1 MTAIRDQEWNPMQTS
16 ERQIQERL
24 GMVLQKLARLEHRA
38 TAGTESPQ
46 VNNLLLDFRRLVGDI
61 ERAFSG
67 LQEAGQRHAE
77 LQREVEIV
85 ARRASLLLQ
94 LSPLAY
100 VLIHKTG
107 VIIEANAAAARV
119 LNLSERHL
127 RGKSF
132 ELFLQS
138 DRQQFLSRLQALGE
152 DSEAQRWPVT
162 LRPRERYARPFTL
175 IAACETADRVAVIFA
190 GAEGAAAADGVNGHL
205 VEPLGLGD
213 PARRSVAG

>member
-1 MTAIRDQEWNPMQTS
+1 MHTS
-16 ERQIQERL
+16 ERLIQERL
-24 GMVLQKLARLEHRA
+24 GTVLQKLAKLEHRA
-38 TAGTESPQ
+38 TTSTESPQ
-46 VNNLLLDFRRLVGDI
+46 VNNLLMDFRRLVRDM

-67 LQEAGQRHAE
+67 LQEAGLRHAE

-85 ARRASLLLQ
+85 GRRASLLLQ

-107 VIIEANAAAARV
+107 VIIEANAAATKV

-132 ELFLQS
+132 DLFLQS
-138 DRQQFLSRLQALGE
+138 DRQQFIARLQELDKDAG
-152 DSEAQRWPVT
+152 AQRWQVT
-162 LRPRERYARPFTL
+162 LRPRERYARTVTL
-175 IAACETADRVAVIFA
+175 VAACESEDRVVLILAV
-190 GAEGAAAADGVNGHL
+190 ADGDLAAGIADEHFVDPAFAAG
-205 VEPLGLGD
+205 

>member
-1 MTAIRDQEWNPMQTS
+1 MHTS

-24 GMVLQKLARLEHRA
+24 GTVLQKLAKLEQRV
-38 TAGTESPQ
+38 TSGPESPQ
-46 VNNLLLDFRRLVGDI
+46 IHSLLTDFRRLVGDM

-67 LQEAGQRHAE
+67 LREAGLRHAE

-85 ARRASLLLQ
+85 ARRAGLLLQ
-94 LSPLAY
+94 LSPLPY

-127 RGKSF
+127 RGKPF
-132 ELFLQS
+132 ELFLQNE
-138 DRQQFLSRLQALGE
+138 RQQFLSRLQELGE
-152 DSEAQRWPVT
+152 DSAAQRWPVN

-175 IAACETADRVAVIFA
+175 VAACETADRVALIL
-190 GAEGAAAADGVNGHL
+190 AAPDTELATNTHL
-205 VEPLGLGD
+205 ID
-213 PARRSVAG
+213 PALPDAVDNRPAAG

>member
-1 MTAIRDQEWNPMQTS
+1 MQSS

-24 GMVLQKLARLEHRA
+24 GTVLQKLARLEHRA
-38 TAGTESPQ
+38 TSGTESPQ
-46 VNNLLLDFRRLVGDI
+46 VNNLLLDFRRLVRDM

-67 LQEAGQRHAE
+67 LQEAASRHAD

-100 VLIHKTG
+100 VLIHKSG
-107 VIIEANAAAARV
+107 VIVEANAAAAKV

-138 DRQQFLSRLQALGE
+138 DRQQFLARVQDLGE
-152 DSEAQRWPVT
+152 DSEAQRWPVI

-175 IAACETADRVAVIFA
+175 VAACETAERVALILA
-190 GAEGAAAADGVNGHL
+190 GAESEIPTEAANRHL
-205 VEPLGLGD
+205 VDAATLADAGP
-213 PARRSVAG
+213 RSAVG

>member
-1 MTAIRDQEWNPMQTS
+1 MQSS

-24 GMVLQKLARLEHRA
+24 GTVLQKLARLEHRA
-38 TAGTESPQ
+38 TTGTESPQ
-46 VNNLLLDFRRLVGDI
+46 VNNLLLDFRRLVRDM

-67 LQEAGQRHAE
+67 LQEAGLRHAE

-94 LSPLAY
+94 LSPLPY

-138 DRQQFLSRLQALGE
+138 DRQQFLARLQELGE
-152 DSEAQRWPVT
+152 DLEAQRWQIT

-175 IAACETADRVAVIFA
+175 VAACETADRVALVLA
-190 GAEGAAAADGVNGHL
+190 GADNELMADVAEAHLIDPAA
-205 VEPLGLGD
+205 LGD
-213 PARRSVAG
+213 PARRSAAG